1 MHEERQP
8 VRVWVVRTGTGC
20 LRVFPS
26 PVNVAH
32 EDTLLFKNRT
42 ESAMTVHFNLRGVPD
57 PPELSKIAAGGTG
70 SLTLPRGDDITYHEY
85 GVEVHSGWGPEH
97 AEGGSR
103 PSVIIDP

>member
-1 MHEERQP
+1 MNEERQP
-8 VRVWVVRTGTGC
+8 VRIWVYRTGTGC

-32 EDTLLFKNRT
+32 GDTLLFKNRT
-42 ESAMTVHFNLRGVPD
+42 ESAMTVHFNLPD
-57 PPELSKIAAGGTG
+57 TDPARLPPIPKNGQA
-70 SLTLPRGDDITYHEY
+70 SLRLPPGDGEPLYHEY
-85 GVEVHSGWGPEH
+85 GIEVDHGGRREH

>member
-1 MHEERQP
+1 MNEERQP
-8 VRVWVVRTGTGC
+8 VRIWVYRTGTGC

-32 EDTLLFKNRT
+32 GDTLLFKNRT
-42 ESAMTVHFNLRGVPD
+42 ESAMTVHFNLRGTPD
-57 PPELSKIAAGGTG
+57 SPKLTRIAAGGMAD
-70 SLTLPRGDDITYHEY
+70 LTLPEAGDPLYHEY
-85 GVEVHSGWGPEH
+85 GVEVHSDRGPEH